1 MRLIILERED
11 LVGEWSAKYV
21 VKRINEFKANEN
33 RHFVLG
39 LPTGMYISCNQTGYK
54 FIVLKLEN
62 LGCLIIHTYLYSE
75 YTL

>member
-1 MRLIILERED
+1 MRLIILEKED

-39 LPTGMYISCNQTGYK
+39 LPTGMNIKIT
-54 FIVLKLEN
+54 LKLKN
-62 LGCLIIHTYLYSE
+62 LGHLNNE
-75 YTL
+75 YQTQSI

>member
-1 MRLIILERED
+1 MRLIILEKED

-39 LPTGMYISCNQTGYK
+39 LPTGMKIKIT
-54 FIVLKLEN
+54 LKLKN
-62 LGCLIIHTYLYSE
+62 LGHLNNE
-75 YTL
+75 YQTQSI

>member
-1 MRLIILERED
+1 MRLIILEKED

-39 LPTGMYISCNQTGYK
+39 LPTGMNIKIT
-54 FIVLKLEN
+54 LKLKN
-62 LGCLIIHTYLYSE
+62 LVSLNTNKYQTQSI
-75 YTL
+75 

>member
-1 MRLIILERED
+1 MRLIILEKED

-39 LPTGMYISCNQTGYK
+39 LPTGI
-54 FIVLKLEN
+54 L
-62 LGCLIIHTYLYSE
+62 
-75 YTL
+75 